1 MANPFANF
9 ATPTTV
15 GNSTPVHKFPLPPE
29 GRQFRPTYVRGKY
42 SLPSPEPENGKVK
55 DTFTRVTTGA
65 HALDETTG
73 LDKWKMRNVVLGI
86 HQQPNLLDKIDL
98 FAEPYEVTRTLN
110 DVASKASDAA
120 GASEAAER
128 GTAIHAWTEAVERDG
143 MDVADVPR
151 EFKPFV
157 TSYLEALERAG
168 VETVPGLVERIVW
181 HKGTGWVGTFD
192 RVYRLADGTQVIGDV
207 KTSKDLKYG
216 YLGFSMQLA
225 VYADADAMLKV
236 DGSGWEAMPAV
247 GNVYGVIAH
256 LPSNNPGHCELVT
269 LDLERGRYAIE
280 LAERVRHA
288 RATAG
293 VNIPNVHPL
302 PEVDLATL
310 VDKATSAG
318 DLANLYERFSTRWTP
333 ELTERGM
340 LRIESLNSANTR

>member
-1 MANPFANF
+1 MANIF
-9 ATPTTV
+9 ATNSTV

-29 GRQFRPTYVRGKY
+29 GRQFRPSYVRGKY
-42 SLPSPEPENGKVK
+42 SLPSPTPGKST

-86 HQQPNLLDKIDL
+86 HQQPELLDRVDL
-98 FAEPYEVTRTLN
+98 YAEPYEVTRTLN

-143 MDVADVPR
+143 MDVADVPT

-168 VETVPGLVERIVW
+168 IESVPGLIERIVW

-207 KTSKDLKYG
+207 KTSKDLRYG
-216 YLGFSMQLA
+216 YLGFAMQLA

-236 DGSGWEAMPAV
+236 DGTGWESMPAM
-247 GNVYGVIAH
+247 GNEYGVIAH
-256 LPSNNPGHCELVT
+256 LPSNRPGHCELVT

-280 LAERVRHA
+280 LAERVREA
-288 RATAG
+288 RATASSA
-293 VNIPNVHPL
+293 IPNVHKL
-302 PEVDLATL
+302 PELDLAAL
-310 VDKATSAG
+310 VDSANSPD
-318 DLANLYERFSTRWTP
+318 DLAELYERHTARWTT

-340 LRIESLNSANTR
+340 RRIAALTSQNG

>member
-1 MANPFANF
+1 MANIF
-9 ATPTTV
+9 ATNSTV
-15 GNSTPVHKFPLPPE
+15 GNTTPVHKFPLPPE
-29 GRQFRPTYVRGKY
+29 GRQYRPSYVRGKY
-42 SLPSPEPENGKVK
+42 SLPSPTPGKST

-86 HQQPNLLDKIDL
+86 HQQPELLDRVDL
-98 FAEPYEVTRTLN
+98 YAEPYEVTRTLN

-143 MDVADVPR
+143 MDVADVPT

-168 VETVPGLVERIVW
+168 IESVPGLIERIVW

-207 KTSKDLKYG
+207 KTSKDLRYG
-216 YLGFSMQLA
+216 YLGFAMQLA

-236 DGSGWEAMPAV
+236 DGTGWESMPPV
-247 GNVYGVIAH
+247 GNEYGVIAH
-256 LPSNNPGHCELVT
+256 LPSNRPGHCELVT

-280 LAERVRHA
+280 LAERVREA
-288 RATAG
+288 RATASSA
-293 VNIPNVHPL
+293 IPNVHKL
-302 PEVDLATL
+302 PELDLATL
-310 VDKATSAG
+310 VDSANSPDELAT
-318 DLANLYERFSTRWTP
+318 LYERYTARWTT

-340 LRIESLNSANTR
+340 RRIAALTSQNG

>member
-1 MANPFANF
+1 MSSIF
-9 ATPTTV
+9 ATNNTV

-42 SLPSPEPENGKVK
+42 SLPSPTPGTGKLK

-86 HQQPNLLDKIDL
+86 HQQPELLDRIDL

-110 DVASKASDAA
+110 DVAAKASDAA

-143 MDVADVPR
+143 MDVADVPT

-168 VETVPGLVERIVW
+168 IESVPELIERIVW

-192 RVYRLADGTQVIGDV
+192 RVYRLADGTRVIGDV
-207 KTSKDLKYG
+207 KTSKDLRYG
-216 YLGFSMQLA
+216 YLGFAMQLA
-225 VYADADAMLKV
+225 VYADADAMLKA
-236 DGSGWEAMPAV
+236 DGSGWEPMPAV

-256 LPSNNPGHCELVT
+256 LPSNRPGHCELVT
-269 LDLERGRYAIE
+269 LDLAAGRYAIE
-280 LAERVRHA
+280 LAERVREV
-288 RATAG
+288 RAKAG
-293 VNIPNVHPL
+293 TVIPNVHAL
-302 PEVDLATL
+302 PELDLGGLVDSAGSADDLAE
-310 VDKATSAG
+310 
-318 DLANLYERFSTRWTP
+318 LYDRYTDVWTP

-340 LRIESLNSANTR
+340 RRIAALTSENN

>member
-1 MANPFANF
+1 MANIF
-9 ATPTTV
+9 ATNATV

-42 SLPSPEPENGKVK
+42 SLPSPVPGNGKIK

-65 HALDETTG
+65 HALDETSG

-86 HQQPNLLDKIDL
+86 HQKPELLDSIDL
-98 FAEPYEVTRTLN
+98 FAEPREVTRTLN
-110 DVASKASDAA
+110 DVANKASDAA

-143 MDVADVPR
+143 MDVADVPT

-157 TSYLEALERAG
+157 TSYLDALERAG
-168 VETVPGLVERIVW
+168 IESVPGLIERIVW

-207 KTSKDLKYG
+207 KTSKTLQYG
-216 YLGFSMQLA
+216 HLGFAMQLA

-236 DGSGWEAMPAV
+236 DGSGWESMPAV

-269 LDLERGRYAIE
+269 LDLEAGRYAID
-280 LAERVRHA
+280 LAERVRMV

-293 VNIPNVHPL
+293 TVIPNVHAL
-302 PEVDLATL
+302 PELDLATR
-310 VDKATSAG
+310 VDKARSA
-318 DLANLYERFSTRWTP
+318 DELAALYERYAAVWTP

-340 LRIESLNSANTR
+340 QRITALTSKNAQ

>member
-1 MANPFANF
+1 MTSMF
-9 ATPTTV
+9 ATTNSTT
-15 GNSTPVHKFPLPPE
+15 GDYTPVHRFPLPPE

-42 SLPSPEPENGKVK
+42 SLPSPTPGTGKVT

-86 HQQPNLLDKIDL
+86 HQRPELLDDIDL
-98 FAEPYEVTRTLN
+98 FEEPREVTKTLN
-110 DVASKASDAA
+110 RVADKASDAA

-143 MDVADVPR
+143 MDVSDVPS

-157 TSYLEALERAG
+157 TSYLEALERADI
-168 VETVPGLVERIVW
+168 ESVPELIERIVW

-192 RVYRLADGTQVIGDV
+192 RVYRLADGTRVIGDV
-207 KTSKDLKYG
+207 KTSKNLRYG

-225 VYADADAMLKV
+225 VYAGADAMLKV
-236 DGSGWEAMPAV
+236 DGSGWEPMPAV
-247 GNVYGVIAH
+247 GDVYGVIAH

-269 LDLERGRYAIE
+269 LDLEAGRQAIE
-280 LAERVRHA
+280 LAERVREYRA
-288 RATAG
+288 RASK
-293 VNIPNVHPL
+293 VIPNVHPL
-302 PEVDLATL
+302 PEFDLDQL
-310 VDKATSAG
+310 VDSARSA
-318 DLANLYERFSTRWTP
+318 DELASLYDQYSAAWTP

-340 LRIESLNSANTR
+340 ARIAALTSNDI